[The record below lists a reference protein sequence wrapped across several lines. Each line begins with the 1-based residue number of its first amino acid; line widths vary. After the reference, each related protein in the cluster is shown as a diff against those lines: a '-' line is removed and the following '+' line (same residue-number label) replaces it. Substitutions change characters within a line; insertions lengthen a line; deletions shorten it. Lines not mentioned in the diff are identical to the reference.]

1 MIFRLEIMVL
11 PQVTG
16 AVANI
21 FNRHLQINSQKHQ
34 IKKDLE
40 ENKWFAN
47 SKIYPKNS
55 NDFLLHFATLVACCQ
70 RPEAGVFKQIS
81 MLNMYKYVGPP
92 NEFSEVTVQI

>member
-1 MIFRLEIMVL
+1 MIRLEIMGL

-21 FNRHLQINSQKHQ
+21 LDKHLQINSQKHQ
-34 IKKDLE
+34 LKKDLE
-40 ENKWFAN
+40 ENKWFAD

-55 NDFLLHFATLVACCQ
+55 NDFLLHFATLVACCPQ

-92 NEFSEVTVQI
+92 NEFSEVAVQI